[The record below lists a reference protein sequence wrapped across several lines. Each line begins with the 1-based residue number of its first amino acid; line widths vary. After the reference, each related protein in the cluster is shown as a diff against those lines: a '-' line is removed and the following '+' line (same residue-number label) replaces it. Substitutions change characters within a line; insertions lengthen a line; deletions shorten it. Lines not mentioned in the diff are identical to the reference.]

1 MYDNVR
7 EAMQSVICRIA
18 DRIGI
23 TPAWKNTL
31 NCDDRSVDLAIRLGS
46 ADEEM
51 TVLRRG
57 LTSIFDR
64 LWLKEGEAVKGN
76 KLFLSEDGRCF
87 ECRTSSKESDL
98 KRLKQALDLSS
109 DPEYCLDALKKYA
122 SDLTCIKDGE
132 LSVYLQTRL
141 SSAFASAMSVY
152 YQGKFP
158 ADDETAGKE
167 NCLVL
172 YTADFSG
179 IQNFIYTIIQ
189 MNALKMLRARSFF
202 VELVMAHLTAELT
215 ETFGVTQANV
225 LYSGGG
231 HCYVLLP
238 AVSDHLERINRLHK
252 ALNDWCIEYFSNSL
266 SVVWECC
273 PCCPDDFL
281 NEPDGSYQRL
291 FKDISAKMAKRKL
304 SRYSADDLIKL
315 NTGENKN
322 DGKREC
328 SICGAASNTVK
339 VGNAVCEWCE
349 MFTNISQALID
360 GKKCFCVTDKKTEG
374 SVPFFSY
381 NGTAYFSITDKS
393 RSSALISDKS
403 TLRLY
408 FVNGLPEDI
417 IDRNKT
423 AALEVCG
430 YSVSDVM
437 RKLSISASGIKRIG
451 VLRMDVDNLGS
462 TFISGFDKACVNIG
476 RTAALS
482 SMIAGF
488 FKNNLNAILS
498 RGGYNITVL
507 YAGGDDVFLAGSW
520 DDVIEAAKDTIN
532 AFRKY
537 TDGKLTIS
545 GGIGLYKD
553 NYPVVRFARH
563 TELLEACSKSN
574 LRKSRSKDSVT
585 LFSDDHRHTYFW
597 DEFEK
602 AVTGEKLGELEDFMK
617 KDNNGLGNS
626 FLYQLLEF
634 LRGLENDKIN
644 IARAAYLL
652 GRLSLAVKNQNSS
665 FPEHVY
671 SWISD
676 KESRE
681 DVRQLITAITI
692 YIYQK
697 RRSNNGQKK

>member
-1 MYDNVR
+1 M
-7 EAMQSVICRIA
+7 
-18 DRIGI
+18 
-23 TPAWKNTL
+23 
-31 NCDDRSVDLAIRLGS
+31 LASEKS
-46 ADEEM
+46 A
-51 TVLRRG
+51 
-57 LTSIFDR
+57 
-64 LWLKEGEAVKGN
+64 
-76 KLFLSEDGRCF
+76 
-87 ECRTSSKESDL
+87 
-98 KRLKQALDLSS
+98 
-109 DPEYCLDALKKYA
+109 
-122 SDLTCIKDGE
+122 
-132 LSVYLQTRL
+132 
-141 SSAFASAMSVY
+141 
-152 YQGKFP
+152 
-158 ADDETAGKE
+158 
-167 NCLVL
+167 
-172 YTADFSG
+172 
-179 IQNFIYTIIQ
+179 
-189 MNALKMLRARSFF
+189 
-202 VELVMAHLTAELT
+202 
-215 ETFGVTQANV
+215 
-225 LYSGGG
+225 
-231 HCYVLLP
+231 
-238 AVSDHLERINRLHK
+238 
-252 ALNDWCIEYFSNSL
+252 
-266 SVVWECC
+266 
-273 PCCPDDFL
+273 
-281 NEPDGSYQRL
+281 
-291 FKDISAKMAKRKL
+291 AKMAKRKL
-304 SRYSADDLIKL
+304 SKYSAAELTEL
-315 NTGENKN
+315 NKDNGRN

-328 SICGAASNTVK
+328 SICGAASNSVR
-339 VGNAVCEWCE
+339 VGKTVCEWCE

-360 GKKCFCVTDKKTEG
+360 GKKCFCVADKETEG
-374 SVPFFSY
+374 SVPFFSC
-381 NGTAYFSITDKS
+381 NGRAYFSITDKS

-408 FVNGLPEDI
+408 FVNRLPENITDS
-417 IDRNKT
+417 NK
-423 AALEVCG
+423 AAILEVCG

-437 RKLSISASGIKRIG
+437 NKLSASSSGIKRIG

-462 TFISGFDKACVNIG
+462 TFISGFDKGCVNIG

-520 DDVIEAAKDTIN
+520 DDVIGAAKATIN

-537 TDGKLTIS
+537 TGGKLTIS

-692 YIYQK
+692 YIYQE
-697 RRSNNGQKK
+697 RRNSNGSQKGHE